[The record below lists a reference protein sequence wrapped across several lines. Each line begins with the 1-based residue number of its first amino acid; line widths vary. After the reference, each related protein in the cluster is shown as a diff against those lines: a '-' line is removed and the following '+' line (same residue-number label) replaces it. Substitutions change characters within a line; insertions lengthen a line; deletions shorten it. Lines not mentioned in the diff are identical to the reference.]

1 MESDRPGMLIR
12 KHLMQLLARH
22 GEAEV
27 HRGMSAVIP
36 VAKAA

>member
-1 MESDRPGMLIR
+1 MLIR

-27 HRGMSAVIP
+27 YRGMEAAVA